1 MTGLSFDRYNPS
13 RIFSSGRDGFVRLLD
28 FRSEVFE
35 EVLFQLNVLG
45 NVTNFFSFIDSQY
58 FRNVQSCISHLS
70 HSERFIFANC
80 GPRLV
85 EHP

>member
-28 FRSEVFE
+28 FRSEVFD

-45 NVTNFFSFIDSQY
+45 NVTNFF
-58 FRNVQSCISHLS
+58 L
-70 HSERFIFANC
+70 
-80 GPRLV
+80 L
-85 EHP
+85 